1 MALIG
6 TPEARRDE
14 VFGACHRHARPRLV
28 EAVDR
33 HYEATFGV
41 EEAQEGLVRTPLSDV
56 ARRPRD
62 EC

>member
-41 EEAQEGLVRTPLSDV
+41 EEAQ
-56 ARRPRD
+56 
-62 EC
+62 